1 MAIHIHDIEQSIKLL
16 KRTRKILNSI
26 ETDTKVAEIHRLST
40 EIDFFLNRIEIHWD
54 SIETARNKNKMFVIN
69 NNKY

>member
-54 SIETARNKNKMFVIN
+54 GIETVNNENKMFVIN
-69 NNKY
+69 NNKC

>member
-40 EIDFFLNRIEIHWD
+40 EIDFFLNRIEIH
-54 SIETARNKNKMFVIN
+54 
-69 NNKY
+69 